1 MPVSLKSV
9 LEGETRNDLVFHF
22 VGILVFKAASGHAK
36 IRLFFCYNSKLR
48 KQGLE

>member
-22 VGILVFKAASGHAK
+22 VGILVFKADSGHAK
-36 IRLFFCYNSKLR
+36 IRLFFSVIIR
-48 KQGLE
+48 SLENRV